1 MRKLKDTAV
10 TNNRFAIE
18 NHPLRGCV
26 YYLILTFFAQFF
38 IDNVFYAMCVVDLSV
53 YLFVFIRRTVSPIKR
68 PTYAINT
75 LIICIITTLCLILTT
90 YCWSRWYMTAIA
102 DASSLNYVS
111 SMSEADTLVYL
122 FMISI
127 AAPLGEESLF
137 RYIVLNGFFNSF
149 NKFKEPIKYTCAI
162 VLSAMLFAVM
172 HGTGVHLIVGF
183 FCGLALAIMYC
194 ATNKLSVSII
204 LHSLYNVG
212 TLFVHVP
219 SSLCLCV
226 ILAIISFLLTGI
238 SIHNLSCQQLK
249 VHSV

>member
-1 MRKLKDTAV
+1 MKESKDITA
-10 TNNRFAIE
+10 TNKHFAIE

-38 IDNVFYAMCVVDLSV
+38 IENAFYAMCVVDLSV
-53 YLFVFIRRTVSPIKR
+53 YLFVFVRRTVSPIKR
-68 PTYAINT
+68 PTYTVNT
-75 LIICIITTLCLILTT
+75 WIICILTALCLILTT
-90 YCWSRWYMTAIA
+90 YCWSRWYMTTIA

-122 FMISI
+122 FMISV

-149 NKFKEPIKYTCAI
+149 KKFKEPVRYTCAI
-162 VLSAMLFAVM
+162 MLSAILFAVM

-183 FCGLALAIMYC
+183 FCGLALAIVYC

-212 TLFVHVP
+212 TLFVYVP
-219 SSLCLCV
+219 SSLWLCV
-226 ILAIISFLLTGI
+226 VLAIISFLLTAI
-238 SIHNLSCQQLK
+238 SIYNLSCHQLK
-249 VHSV
+249 VHLV